1 MYWEREID
9 VKSFRSAGLQNTLFQ
24 IFFKKFQEKYVK
36 KYVKP
41 TTLLN
46 AVFEKYATRIFVLLR
61 ISIDLSHVLELN
73 QENDRTNNFWTE
85 GFG

>member
-24 IFFKKFQEKYVK
+24 IFFKKFQEKVK
-36 KYVKP
+36 NVKP

-46 AVFEKYATRIFVLLR
+46 AVFEEYATRIFVLLR

-73 QENDRTNNFWTE
+73 QENGRTNNF
-85 GFG
+85 